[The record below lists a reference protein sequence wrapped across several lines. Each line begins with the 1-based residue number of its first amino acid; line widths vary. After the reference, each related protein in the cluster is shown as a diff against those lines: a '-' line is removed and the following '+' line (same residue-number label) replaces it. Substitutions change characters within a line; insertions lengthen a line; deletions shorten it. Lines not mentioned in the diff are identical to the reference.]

1 MATLSAEV
9 PERDGETDVLDN
21 NIQMGLYLSHLPRTK
36 GLTMKT
42 PLSPTRRPRPL
53 LVPVIVSIL
62 LVAGICFFF
71 FFQGKSQSPSL
82 EEGAE
87 TIQPTT
93 LPSATTLGET
103 APIPETPGNHLEQ
116 EVSEPLAVLPTREN
130 LPQVAS
136 TITAFYD
143 YLDQQEYIKVRHL
156 ATPSHIHF
164 TRLLQKIIDTP
175 PVVTRETDDLA
186 TILKNS
192 LHLFR
197 ILGKD
202 EIILI
207 KEILRHEQ
215 DKIEEVMADYF
226 LLTEQPDGLS
236 GELALKLPE
245 NVRYEY
251 ACFFLNTMGGKLYL
265 ARRDSRT
272 RMVVTYYAI
281 MTIHQ
286 ANIEGKNSNGLQL
299 QPTLDL
305 LTAEIETGGNH
316 LHYKEAYLDS
326 LYELKEKYQ

>member
-1 MATLSAEV
+1 MQAT
-9 PERDGETDVLDN
+9 
-21 NIQMGLYLSHLPRTK
+21 
-36 GLTMKT
+36 T
-42 PLSPTRRPRPL
+42 PSPTAP
-53 LVPVIVSIL
+53 
-62 LVAGICFFF
+62 
-71 FFQGKSQSPSL
+71 
-82 EEGAE
+82 
-87 TIQPTT
+87 
-93 LPSATTLGET
+93 LGET
-103 APIPETPGNHLEQ
+103 TPLPEIPGNNLEQ
-116 EVSEPLAVLPTREN
+116 EISDPLAVLPSREN
-130 LPQVAS
+130 LPQA
-136 TITAFYD
+136 TQGITAFYA
-143 YLDQQEYIKVRHL
+143 YLDQQEYIKTKHL

-175 PVVTRETDDLA
+175 PAVTRETDDLA

-202 EIILI
+202 AILLI

-215 DKIEEVMADYF
+215 DKTEEVMADYF

-236 GELALKLPE
+236 GELAIKLPE
-245 NVRYEY
+245 NARYEY
-251 ACFFLNTMGGKLYL
+251 ACFFLNTMGGTLYL

-281 MTIHQ
+281 MIIHQ
-286 ANIEGKNSNGLQL
+286 ANIDGKNSNGLQL